1 VRKLSTLPNDGTR
14 QLLHTGV
21 WTLIAGMLAALLTAT
36 VFGGISRQGPHTN
49 FGWIFLLIALMCV
62 PFGSLAFTLGA
73 AKWLRNRRLARSEP
87 RMPPLPPNSVSE
99 NGATLLS
106 FSEHSTEHRTHGKER
121 Q

>member
-21 WTLIAGMLAALLTAT
+21 WTLLVGMLAALLTAT

-49 FGWIFLLIALMCV
+49 SGWIFLLIALMCL
-62 PFGSLAFTLGA
+62 PFGSIAFALGA
-73 AKWLRNRRLARSEP
+73 AKWLRNRRMARSESA
-87 RMPPLPPNSVSE
+87 RPPLPPNSVSR

-106 FSEHSTEHRTHGKER
+106 FSEHSTEHRIHGKER